1 MEETKGYWESKL
13 AEFEE
18 AIELEMQM
26 ENPNNDMLKLLKFE
40 KEECLKQ
47 LQ

>member
-1 MEETKGYWESKL
+1 MEETREYWEQKL

-18 AIELEMQM
+18 AIQSEMEM
-26 ENPNNDMLKLLKFE
+26 DSPNDSMLKLLKFE
-40 KEECLKQ
+40 REECLKQ